1 MAVAVWFKEP
11 NLAIFKIREQF
22 VVLLWVKFTCPNDP
36 RAVNIGVV
44 ENILPEG
51 MVGRS
56 IAHDDQVL
64 ARYLVQ
70 LPLNRRRAWGPR
82 PFIPSIP
89 REGLRVVRS
98 SYQLVGVEAGC
109 EQEQKNTSPRQSN
122 SDWPCAKANRSQM
135 TDSLDDEAVNHTSER
150 SSVMGVEIYNGEYSC
165 EAI

>member
-22 VVLLWVKFTCPNDP
+22 VVLLWVKFTCPDDP
-36 RAVNIGVV
+36 RLVNIGVV

-70 LPLNRRRAWGPR
+70 LPLAAGPGVPVPSFQAFQEKEYAWSG
-82 PFIPSIP
+82 
-89 REGLRVVRS
+89 VRI
-98 SYQLVGVEAGC
+98 
-109 EQEQKNTSPRQSN
+109 N
-122 SDWPCAKANRSQM
+122 W
-135 TDSLDDEAVNHTSER
+135 
-150 SSVMGVEIYNGEYSC
+150 
-165 EAI
+165 